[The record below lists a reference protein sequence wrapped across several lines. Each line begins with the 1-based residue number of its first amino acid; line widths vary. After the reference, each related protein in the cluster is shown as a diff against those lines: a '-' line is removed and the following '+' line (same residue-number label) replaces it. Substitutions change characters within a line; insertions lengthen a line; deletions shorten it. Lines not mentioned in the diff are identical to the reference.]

1 MREHTKVGPDA
12 AKPAAATTSSIGDDT
27 HPKVDMLEQEVSE
40 VKQVACQAQE
50 VTVMTA
56 LRLQNHVIEENER
69 RRQEQRAQREA
80 AGTKVVVDSQDGD
93 EDIEVI

>member
-1 MREHTKVGPDA
+1 MGPDA
-12 AKPAAATTSSIGDDT
+12 AKPGAATTSLIGDNI
-27 HPKVDMLEQEVSE
+27 HQKVDILEQEVSE
-40 VKQVACQAQE
+40 AKQVALEAQE

-80 AGTKVVVDSQDGD
+80 AGTKVVVDSQDGG
-93 EDIEVI
+93 EDIEAI

>member
-1 MREHTKVGPDA
+1 M
-12 AKPAAATTSSIGDDT
+12 
-27 HPKVDMLEQEVSE
+27 
-40 VKQVACQAQE
+40 
-50 VTVMTA
+50 
-56 LRLQNHVIEENER
+56 IEENER